1 MEFTNKD
8 IEKLAALSRVALT
21 DEEKKLFVSQLAS
34 ILDYAKQ
41 VQEVDT
47 QGVDASSHVDYDVR
61 VFREDVPQEVTDVDL
76 IIRQFPR
83 RAGSL
88 NQVKH
93 VLK

>member
-1 MEFTNKD
+1 MEFTTTD

-21 DEEKKLFVSQLAS
+21 DEEKQLFATQIAS

-47 QGVDASSHVDYDVR
+47 QGVTASSHVDYDVR
-61 VFREDVPQEVTDVDL
+61 VFREDIAQSPDNVEKHTG
-76 IIRQFPR
+76 QFPT

-88 NQVKH
+88 NQVKRI
-93 VLK
+93 LE